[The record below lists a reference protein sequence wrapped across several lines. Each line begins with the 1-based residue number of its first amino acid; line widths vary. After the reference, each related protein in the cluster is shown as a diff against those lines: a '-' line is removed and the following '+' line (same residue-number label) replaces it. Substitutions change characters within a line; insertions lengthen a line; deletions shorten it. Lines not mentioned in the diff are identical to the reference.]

1 MQPLD
6 GRDRGADRR
15 DRARALL
22 IGGVARHS
30 ARAQAK
36 PEHSLLADARRP
48 GAGGLADET
57 GIAADGGHVAE
68 QPLRAPR
75 AAGLLVGG
83 EGQRQPSRERRLEL
97 AHQGDDR
104 ERDGEAR
111 LHVARAA
118 PPDAPVLDGAG
129 KRRPRPPRPR
139 RKLVE
144 VPRQHEIGRARA
156 EGGDEVGAPGHG
168 LVPLD
173 GDAERR
179 EILLDEGREHAGVA
193 GRVLARDLDEAGA
206 EREQV
211 GLPLPQLVD
220 EPGLE
225 HGARFSGRA
234 GRRQG
239 HGISVGRS

>member
-1 MQPLD
+1 M
-6 GRDRGADRR
+6 R
-15 DRARALL
+15 
-22 IGGVARHS
+22 
-30 ARAQAK
+30 QAS
-36 PEHSLLADARRP
+36 PR
-48 GAGGLADET
+48 T
-57 GIAADGGHVAE
+57 AATLSSSHCVPHV
-68 QPLRAPR
+68 PP
-75 AAGLLVGG
+75 GLLVGG

-97 AHQGDDR
+97 AHQGGDG

-144 VPRQHEIGRARA
+144 VSREHEIGRARA
-156 EGGDEVGAPGHG
+156 EGGDEVGPAGHG

-173 GDAERR
+173 GDAARR
-179 EILLDEGREHAGVA
+179 EIVPDEGREHAGVA
-193 GRVLARDLDEAGA
+193 GRVLARDLHEAGA

-225 HGARFSGRA
+225 HGAC
-234 GRRQG
+234 Q
-239 HGISVGRS
+239 ISVGQIVAGEAALDHGARARRSRRRGRRARRSSAPAPPRRRARTAGAARRTPSRPDPTRACRASSAPPT